1 MFILLT
7 SSDDHKLHQ
16 YSSSSPCFS
25 SARAAT
31 GLLIHLLACLYNS
44 IKFIQTKE
52 DGHILNN
59 VCIKRE
65 RRRDLEQ
72 FYQDKMINT
81 LTAVSNTPFRQ
92 QPSAD
97 SREKRPT
104 CQKSNSQPD
113 IWLVGQLIRRRDLKL
128 HIKQPPIWQKFSLTL
143 DKLRESNS
151 GLQSSWIQTVCT
163 FRKVFPESRLVCGAS
178 IPDVLRS
185 RLTEATELQKS
196 DDLSR
201 KVKTALSS
209 DLSHVECKH
218 SSTGNIE
225 IHF

>member
-7 SSDDHKLHQ
+7 ASDDHKLHQ

-81 LTAVSNTPFRQ
+81 LTAVSNTPFF
-92 QPSAD
+92 D
-97 SREKRPT
+97 SSHLQTAERNVRRARNPT
-104 CQKSNSQPD
+104 ASRIFD
-113 IWLVGQLIRRRDLKL
+113 W
-128 HIKQPPIWQKFSLTL
+128 
-143 DKLRESNS
+143 S
-151 GLQSSWIQTVCT
+151 G
-163 FRKVFPESRLVCGAS
+163 
-178 IPDVLRS
+178 
-185 RLTEATELQKS
+185 
-196 DDLSR
+196 
-201 KVKTALSS
+201 
-209 DLSHVECKH
+209 
-218 SSTGNIE
+218 N
-225 IHF
+225 